1 MEYEIETTEK
11 FQEWFDDLD
20 KTIAFR
26 ITARIDRVKQGNF
39 GDAKR
44 LTGSLSELRF
54 FFGSGY
60 RIYYTIQDEKVVLLL
75 SGGDKSSQN
84 KDIKVAEAMLDNLE

>member
-1 MEYEIETTEK
+1 MEYEIETTET
-11 FQEWFDDLD
+11 FQGWFDDLE
-20 KTIAFR
+20 KTTAFR

-39 GDAKR
+39 GDAKQ

-60 RIYYTIQDEKVVLLL
+60 RIYYTIQDGKIVLLL
-75 SGGDKSSQN
+75 SGGDKSSQK